1 MEIKI
6 VTAAENYQKLD
17 RQIKDLQSKQ
27 KQFKDTLLKYAE
39 EHKSEFDASF
49 QLKFPNG
56 TYISQRVKD
65 VIEGSKEAKNKLLEE
80 VDTEFIQPELCE
92 KLIIDEASRNSR
104 LRKLLTKLGIKI
116 TQKETLAIYAG

>member
-1 MEIKI
+1 METKI
-6 VTAAENYQKLD
+6 ITAAESYQELD

-39 EHKSEFDASF
+39 ENKSDFDAAF

-56 TYISQRVKD
+56 TYVSQRVKD
-65 VIEGSKEAKNKLLEE
+65 VIEGSKDAKKQLLDEIE
-80 VDTEFIQPELCE
+80 YEFIKTELDE
-92 KLIIDEASRNSR
+92 KLIINEAPKDTR

-116 TQKETLAIYAG
+116 TQKETFAIYAG